1 MAKWFFEPGHTEVE
15 FRARHMMVTW
25 VRGLFKNVTGRL
37 DFDPED
43 PGRMSFS
50 TEFDAR
56 TLWTGVQQ
64 RDDHLRSADFL
75 DAEHFPTISFQS
87 RSVRQIGEHD
97 FVISGDLTLRGV
109 TRPIEMDVTYLGQ
122 WETPWWE
129 DGVNKGPRKRAG
141 FSARARIN
149 RNDFGVAWND
159 EMPNGGVVVSPEID
173 LTIDAEA
180 VRED

>member
-15 FRARHMMVTW
+15 FAARHMMVTL
-25 VRGLFKNVTGRL
+25 VRGFFKNVSGTL
-37 DFDPED
+37 EFDPEN
-43 PGRMSFS
+43 PGNLSFE
-50 TEFDAR
+50 TQIEAR

-75 DAEHFPTISFQS
+75 AVDQYPLISFKS
-87 RSVRQIGEHD
+87 TSVQPLSEREYI
-97 FVISGDLTLRGV
+97 VNGDLTLRGV
-109 TRPIEMDVTYLGQ
+109 TRNVPLEVAYHGQ

-129 DGVNKGPRKRAG
+129 DGVNKGPRLRAG
-141 FSARARIN
+141 FLARTHIN
-149 RNDFGVAWND
+149 RYDFGVSWND
-159 EMPNGGVVVSPEID
+159 EVAKNGVVVSPRID